1 VHSGFRPANASTKN
15 HGAAAGAPPLPSG
28 AVPIRTATAADHP
41 RLLRLWR
48 AAVEATHD
56 FLTPA
61 DVDALDPQV
70 AAYLADVP
78 ELLVAESGSGIQGF
92 IGADGRSIEMLFVDP
107 AVHGRGVGTA
117 LIAALGP
124 GPLTVDVNEDNP
136 SGRRFY
142 AARGFVEVGR
152 SPLDGEGRPFPLL
165 HLRRD

>member
-1 VHSGFRPANASTKN
+1 M
-15 HGAAAGAPPLPSG
+15 
-28 AVPIRTATAADHP
+28 PIRTATAADHP

-56 FLTPA
+56 FLTP
-61 DVDALDPQV
+61 DDINALDPQV
-70 AAYLADVP
+70 AAYLPAVP